1 MNKGGVKVGLLSKK
15 PKSKA
20 ERELQQAKKDLLDTQ
35 EMAADLFEQN
45 TELQNQFLDLA
56 EILAMQAEGGEA

>member
-1 MNKGGVKVGLLSKK
+1 MGLIFKK
-15 PKSKA
+15 PKSKT

-45 TELQNQFLDLA
+45 IELQNQFLDLA

>member
-1 MNKGGVKVGLLSKK
+1 MAWISKK
-15 PKSKA
+15 PKSKT

-45 TELQNQFLDLA
+45 MDLQNQFLDLA

>member
-1 MNKGGVKVGLLSKK
+1 MGLIFKK
-15 PKSKA
+15 PKSKT

-45 TELQNQFLDLA
+45 MELQNQFLDLA